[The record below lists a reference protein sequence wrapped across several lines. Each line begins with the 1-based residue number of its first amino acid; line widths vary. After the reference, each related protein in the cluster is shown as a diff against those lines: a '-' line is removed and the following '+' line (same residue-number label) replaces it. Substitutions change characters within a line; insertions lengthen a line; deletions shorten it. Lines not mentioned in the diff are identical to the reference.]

1 MDDGGSKT
9 ENPKGLQSWPV
20 PVPEEIQPPGMC
32 PPSAL
37 MEVQV

>member
-1 MDDGGSKT
+1 MMVGSKQ
-9 ENPKGLQSWPV
+9 ESLEGLQSWPA

-32 PPSAL
+32 PSPAS